1 LKSTSPSDTVPFG
14 QAYREASLPGRA
26 ALVLSSWFGVGRL
39 PKAPGTFGSL
49 AAVPVVGLMW
59 AFGPVIGALFLV
71 VFVGLAIRAAGI
83 TEQILGQRDPGVI
96 VADEVAGMLVAL
108 YLLPATWGFLAGG
121 FFLFRLFDI
130 AKPFPVRRL
139 ERIPGGAGVVLDDVM
154 AGLYAN
160 LALRLAACIWGLL

>member
-1 LKSTSPSDTVPFG
+1 MKSTPPSDTVPFG
-14 QAYREASLPGRA
+14 KAYREASLPVRA

-49 AAVPVVGLMW
+49 AALPVVLLMSGLGPVVG
-59 AFGPVIGALFLV
+59 AVFLV

-83 TEQILGQRDPGVI
+83 TEQVLRQRDPGVI
-96 VADEVAGMLVAL
+96 VVDEVAGMLVAL

-130 AKPFPVRRL
+130 VKPFPIRRL
-139 ERIPGGAGVVLDDVM
+139 ERLPGGAGVVLDDVL
-154 AGLYAN
+154 AGVFAN
-160 LALRLAACIWGLL
+160 LALRVGVSVWGGG

>member
-14 QAYREASLPGRA
+14 HAYREASLPGRA
-26 ALVLSSWFGVGRL
+26 ALVFSSWFGVGRL
-39 PKAPGTFGSL
+39 PKVPGTFGSL
-49 AAVPVVGLMW
+49 AAAPAVWLMW
-59 AFGPVIGALFLV
+59 VLGPVIGAIFLV
-71 VFVGLAIRAAGI
+71 VFLGLAVRAAGI

-96 VADEVAGMLVAL
+96 VVDEVAGMLVSL
-108 YLLPATWGFLAGG
+108 YLLPASWGFLVGG

-130 AKPFPVRRL
+130 TKPFPVRHL

-160 LALRLAACIWGLL
+160 LVLRVAASLWGLL